1 MQGEPLCKGFEAP
14 FAGLASVLELLPM
27 KKLLFVCMG
36 NICRS
41 PTGEGIMQSVVEKA
55 NLSDKIFCDSAGT
68 IGYHTGER
76 ADSRMREHCSKRGY
90 DLQSRARQFKA
101 PDDFE
106 SFDYILVADDQNL
119 QDILRQDHGD
129 EYGHKVMKLT
139 DFCQNI
145 EADEVPDPYY
155 GGTAGF
161 DQVLNIIEEASGG
174 LLEDIRRYHIKEA

>member
-1 MQGEPLCKGFEAP
+1 AVVQGFAPP
-14 FAGLASVLELLPM
+14 FAALSSVLGLVPM

-155 GGTAGF
+155 GGPSGF
-161 DQVLNIIEEASGG
+161 ELVIDLVEDACVG
-174 LLEDIRRYHIKEA
+174 LLDHIKKEL

>member
-1 MQGEPLCKGFEAP
+1 
-14 FAGLASVLELLPM
+14 M

-55 NLSDKIFCDSAGT
+55 GLSAAIFCDSAGS

-76 ADSRMREHCSKRGY
+76 ADARMRKHCSRRGY

-106 SFDYILVADDQNL
+106 KFDYILVADDQNL

-139 DFCQNI
+139 DFCQSI

-155 GGTAGF
+155 GGPQGF
-161 DQVLNIIEEASGG
+161 ELVIDLVEDACAG
-174 LLEDIRRYHIKEA
+174 LLDHLKKEL